1 MLADQEANGGPTGA
15 LAGELRLAVQVAGPR
30 RTQPQLQ
37 PVRTAGGELGPGSV
51 SGLAVG
57 ELGHSGV
64 GCRGLPA
71 WREWLWCWR

>member
-1 MLADQEANGGPTGA
+1 MLADQEANGGRPEPWPA
-15 LAGELRLAVQVAGPR
+15 SFALAVQVAGPR

-37 PVRTAGGELGPGSV
+37 PVRTAGGELGPDSV

-64 GCRGLPA
+64 EVGDRA
-71 WREWLWCWR
+71 DV